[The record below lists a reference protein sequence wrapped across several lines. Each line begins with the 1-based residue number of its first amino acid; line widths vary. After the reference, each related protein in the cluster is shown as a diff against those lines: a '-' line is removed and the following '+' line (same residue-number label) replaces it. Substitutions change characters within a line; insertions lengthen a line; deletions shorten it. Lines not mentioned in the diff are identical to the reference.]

1 MGEESEK
8 QEGLLVETAASV
20 DVRKSIKEYAQ
31 EYEIAQED
39 ELPVSL
45 GFSARLN
52 MLWDLADVVPSQ
64 IEGRSLALL
73 GINNRWRE
81 SDVRKW
87 LQKDVVPPRLEFHNM
102 VRFLVGQLQDDHNI
116 QRWEAFLLY
125 GSPIVS
131 SPVKHVMY
139 REDQARRDI
148 ATMIF
153 AQITDKYEIPPSAYE
168 ADEVFQR
175 CLTFM
180 HKFNIY
186 ELRDFQSGHM
196 EPFKNYMFPG
206 E

>member
-1 MGEESEK
+1 MAKGDDKKADAPATDGS
-8 QEGLLVETAASV
+8 T
-20 DVRKSIKEYAQ
+20 RKTVQEYAE
-31 EYEIAQED
+31 EYERIKED
-39 ELPVSL
+39 ELPLSL

-64 IEGRSLALL
+64 LEGRTLAIL
-73 GINNRWRE
+73 GINSEWRE
-81 SDVRKW
+81 SEVRKW
-87 LQKDVVPPRLEFHNM
+87 LQKDILPPRLEFHNI
-102 VRFLVGQLQDDHNI
+102 VKFLVKQLQDSHSVE
-116 QRWEAFLLY
+116 RWEAFILY

-131 SPVKHVMY
+131 SPVKHIMY

-196 EPFKNYMFPG
+196 EPFKNFMFPS

>member
-1 MGEESEK
+1 MAKGSVKADGAALPEGEGS
-8 QEGLLVETAASV
+8 T
-20 DVRKSIKEYAQ
+20 RKTVHEYSREYA
-31 EYEIAQED
+31 AVKED
-39 ELPVSL
+39 ELPLSL

-64 IEGRSLALL
+64 LEGRTLAIL
-73 GINNRWRE
+73 GINSEWRE
-81 SDVRKW
+81 TEVRKW
-87 LQKDVVPPRLEFHNM
+87 LQKDVLPPRIEFHNI
-102 VRFLVGQLQDDHNI
+102 VKFLVGQLQDSHNVE
-116 QRWEAFLLY
+116 RWEAFLLY

-131 SPVKHVMY
+131 SPVKHIMY

-196 EPFKNYMFPG
+196 EPFKNYMFPS